1 MYDYF
6 NLFILIYK
14 IINLLPVGVICRCRN
29 ASRSSEVKYI
39 YLRYIRTLT
48 LKRFK
53 YQRGAFQKAWDS
65 FFENVFPNNVEKGI
79 RAMPKYAH
87 SFGWEHPTIWYFKY
101 TIW

>member
-1 MYDYF
+1 MYDIYF

-14 IINLLPVGVICRCRN
+14 INNLLPVGVICRCRN
-29 ASRSSEVKYI
+29 ASRSSDVKYI

-65 FFENVFPNNVEKGI
+65 FSENVFLIMLKKAYVQCQNMHIHLVGNTPLFVTL
-79 RAMPKYAH
+79 
-87 SFGWEHPTIWYFKY
+87 STIW
-101 TIW
+101 